1 MKSPMET
8 IEAYLAR
15 KHQELQLLN
24 CCLRRPHAL
33 PAPRSVMEVIRRKFQ
48 LTAALKAEHAL
59 SDWTATET
67 AWADADDH
75 RAGPFAF
82 SYDYQRADLDVR
94 GPSFYAAGESR
105 HDTIYTISGMA
116 AIAALLLAT
125 RPVLGTADLL
135 MLPGSYGETQE
146 LVAAHARHL
155 RPVTLTR
162 DLAAALA
169 QRSPAPRLLLID
181 SSATAPRF
189 EAVLGCDRPAIDLL
203 IFDTTC
209 FANGSG
215 RIRRVLAW
223 TRRWDVPVVM
233 VRSHTKLDSLGAEY
247 GRLGSVAFA
256 DWSKAGAAGR
266 IALQALPDETRNA
279 VRLLGG
285 AALPAHFPPYV
296 GLPAYRELTARRVAA
311 ILRNSR
317 RARRHF
323 ATTLRGL
330 TAELDFAHGLYV
342 TLAGRA
348 PLDEATARQA
358 ATAMSDDLRRAGLP
372 IRHAGSF
379 GFDFAATEWFHDA
392 TTDRY
397 SVRVAVPD
405 LPTAIWDELTEAIAA
420 WWSAHPGRSA
430 AA

>member
-1 MKSPMET
+1 MET
-8 IEAYLAR
+8 IEAYLTR

-24 CCLRRPHAL
+24 GCLRRPHAL
-33 PAPRSVMEVIRRKFQ
+33 PAPRAVMEVIRRKFQ

-59 SDWTATET
+59 GDWTATET
-67 AWADADDH
+67 AWADAADH

-94 GPSFYAAGESR
+94 GPSFYAVGESR
-105 HDTIYTISGMA
+105 QDTIYTISGMA

-169 QRSPAPRLLLID
+169 QPSPAPRLLLID

-189 EAVLGCDRPAIDLL
+189 EAVLSCDRPAIDLL

-215 RIRRVLAW
+215 RVRRVLAW
-223 TRRWDVPVVM
+223 ARRWDVQVVM

-247 GRLGSVAFA
+247 GRLGSVAFS
-256 DWSKAGAAGR
+256 DWTNAGSASR
-266 IALQALPDETRNA
+266 VALQTLPDETRNA

-285 AALPAHFPPYV
+285 AALPAHFPPYI
-296 GLPAYRELTARRVAA
+296 GMPAYRELTARRVAA

-317 RARRHF
+317 RARRQF
-323 ATTLRGL
+323 ATTLPEL

-348 PLDEATARQA
+348 PLDEAPPRGKPQ
-358 ATAMSDDLRRAGLP
+358 P
-372 IRHAGSF
+372 
-379 GFDFAATEWFHDA
+379 
-392 TTDRY
+392 
-397 SVRVAVPD
+397 P
-405 LPTAIWDELTEAIAA
+405 
-420 WWSAHPGRSA
+420 
-430 AA
+430 

>member
-1 MKSPMET
+1 MET

-15 KHQELQLLN
+15 KHQELKLLN
-24 CCLRRPHAL
+24 GCLRRPQAA
-33 PAPRSVMEVIRRKFQ
+33 PTPRSVMEVIRHKFQ
-48 LTAALKAEHAL
+48 LTAALKAEHSL
-59 SDWTATET
+59 SDWTGTET
-67 AWADADDH
+67 AWAGADDH

-94 GPSFYAAGESR
+94 GPSFYAEGESPQ
-105 HDTIYTISGMA
+105 DAIYTISGMA
-116 AIAALLLAT
+116 AISALLLAM

-146 LVAAHARHL
+146 LVAAHAPHL

-162 DLAAALA
+162 DPADTLA
-169 QRSPAPRLLLID
+169 QNSPMPRLLLID
-181 SSATAPRF
+181 SSTTAPRF
-189 EAVLGCDRPAIDLL
+189 EAVLGCDRPAVDLL

-215 RIRRVLAW
+215 RIRRVLACA
-223 TRRWDVPVVM
+223 RRWDIPVVM

-247 GRLGSVAFA
+247 GRLGSVVFV
-256 DWSKAGAAGR
+256 DWATASSAKPAAL
-266 IALQALPDETRNA
+266 AALPSETRNA

-296 GLPAYRELTARRVAA
+296 GMPAYRELTARRVAA

-317 RARRHF
+317 RARRQF

-342 TLAGRA
+342 TLASRTA
-348 PLDEATARQA
+348 LDEASARRA
-358 ATAMSDDLRRAGLP
+358 AAGMSEDLRRAGLP

-405 LPTAIWDELTEAIAA
+405 LPTAIWDELTGAIAG
-420 WWSAHPGRSA
+420 WWSAHQGRSA